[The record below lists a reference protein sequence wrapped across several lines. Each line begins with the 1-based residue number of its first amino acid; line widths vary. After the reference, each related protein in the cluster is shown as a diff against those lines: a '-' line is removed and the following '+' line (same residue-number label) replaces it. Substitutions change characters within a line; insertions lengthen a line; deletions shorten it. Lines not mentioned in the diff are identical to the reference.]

1 MPFNILKKMKRAQ
14 IRMGESIAVMFIF
27 FLLIIAGFI
36 FYSKIEKRNIGLEKD
51 ESADLRAIETAQVVS
66 FLPEIQCIQEN
77 VQVYNCFDIL
87 KIIGMKGVTENNKLY
102 YYDLLQYSNI
112 TIEQVY
118 PNSVSSWNIYS
129 NVREDWKKKI
139 STQIPVALFNA
150 TGNGL
155 DIKPYYAFGVMYVDV
170 FI

>member
-1 MPFNILKKMKRAQ
+1 MRKAQ
-14 IRMGESIAVMFIF
+14 IRMGESIAIMFIF
-27 FLLIIAGFI
+27 FLLIIAGFV
-36 FYSKIEKRNIGLEKD
+36 FYSKIEKRNIEIDND
-51 ESADLRAIETAQVVS
+51 ESADLRAIETAQIVS

-87 KIIGMKGVTENNKLY
+87 KVMAMKDVTENNKMY

-112 TIEQVY
+112 TIEQIY
-118 PNSVSSWNIYS
+118 PNSISSWNIY
-129 NVREDWKKKI
+129 NNTKKNWRKKI